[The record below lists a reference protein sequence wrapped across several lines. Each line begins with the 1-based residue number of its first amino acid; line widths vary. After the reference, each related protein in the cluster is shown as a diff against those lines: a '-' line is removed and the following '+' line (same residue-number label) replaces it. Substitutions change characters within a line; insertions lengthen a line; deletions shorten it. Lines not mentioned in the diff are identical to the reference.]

1 MLQSRRARAAAWIAG
16 GLISFL
22 SIGQVAADSSHNVAP
37 GDTLSGIASLYSVTV
52 DALAHLNDI
61 ANPNLIFPGDV
72 LKIPGQGNEPRTRA
86 GAYGVEA
93 GDTLSAIAARYGVTV
108 QAIQEA
114 NGLGDS
120 DLIIAGEKLII
131 PSEPAADPL
140 ASLAAE
146 PPHDP
151 DLEAILEEFAASEGL
166 DAGLV
171 KALAYVESSWNQ
183 GARSSVRAVGVMQL
197 MPETTAWLEQD
208 VFHYEL
214 NEEESVYDNV
224 KCGTRLLRILVDAH
238 GGDIDT
244 ALASYYQGQGAT
256 SAGIMYEDTQ
266 GYVRFVRGV
275 WERYWR

>member
-1 MLQSRRARAAAWIAG
+1 MLESRRARAAAWIAG
-16 GLISFL
+16 GLISFFT
-22 SIGQVAADSSHNVAP
+22 IGRVGADGGHTVAP

-52 DALAHLNDI
+52 DTLAQLNDI

-72 LKIPGQGNEPRTRA
+72 LKIPGQGDEPRTDPA
-86 GAYGVEA
+86 LYVVEP

-108 QAIQEA
+108 AAIQEA
-114 NGLGDS
+114 NGLGES
-120 DLIIAGEKLII
+120 DLIFAGENLVI
-131 PSEPAADPL
+131 PSEAPADPL
-140 ASLAAE
+140 ASLPAE

-151 DLEAILEEFAASEGL
+151 DLEAILEEFAAAEGL
-166 DAGLV
+166 DPGLV

-183 GARSSVRAVGVMQL
+183 GARSSVGAVGVMQL
-197 MPETTAWLEQD
+197 MPETSAWLEQD

-224 KCGTRLLRILVDAH
+224 KAGTRLLRILVDSS
-238 GGDIDT
+238 GGDIDS

-256 SAGIMYEDTQ
+256 SAGIMYDDTK